1 MLATLSRNGRTPM
14 GPMQMPMSPLAALVH
29 TPRPSATT
37 TLRPT
42 FPTYSLTYTPNHF
55 FPVHV
60 AAQWYSEYG
69 SNCCSSTLI
78 AVDSARRFTFAFAR
92 SIAKLFTSWND
103 TTPTHVTRAHRPHL

>member
-1 MLATLSRNGRTPM
+1 MLATPSRNGRTPITPM
-14 GPMQMPMSPLAALVH
+14 GMPMSPLAALVH

-78 AVDSARRFTFAFAR
+78 AVDSARRC
-92 SIAKLFTSWND
+92 TSVHSRQAD
-103 TTPTHVTRAHRPHL
+103 